1 MIGSKVIAMIAALV
15 VIVGV
20 AAAGLYVYRQQHEA
34 PPTAGG
40 VARSE
45 GPAPMPEQ
53 PKPQAEVK
61 SEAKGPTAVPS
72 FDVVRIE
79 PSGEGVLAGRAEPG
93 WQVNI
98 EDQGAKIASASAD
111 AEGAWTVVLEK
122 PLPAGDHSL
131 SLQSVSPDGVRLLAS
146 QQSVPVSVG
155 KKEAVAALPAP
166 EEPGIT
172 PSEPASANEEAT
184 GATPGAA
191 EPQPESAP
199 PAETAAA
206 APAAEEAQASPPPE
220 SAPEGAAQA
229 EPTSEPESSAP
240 ATTAQPEPEQIES
253 PPPPAAAEAAP
264 AEPTPART
272 AQAETPAEP
281 EPVVP
286 PATAEESAAPQSQA
300 SPPERR
306 KGPPVRIKTVDF
318 EEQGAGRIVLS
329 GTGDPGAHVLVYLDQ
344 QPFGQFIIADD
355 GTWRME
361 KEGELPLGQH
371 VFNADLIDKTTGIV
385 VGRTSVSVERR
396 PPTSEETKSPEEATP
411 EEPAAK
417 PEAAPPMAEAKPTP
431 APAEQPAAPQ
441 AAASESAS
449 PPAAAPATAAAEGA
463 APQVVTA
470 ETNAKPAAKSAHR
483 KRHRPHVYT
492 IRRGDT
498 LWALAERY
506 FGGGWHY
513 VTIYRNNRKHIHNP
527 NRIYPKQKV
536 QIPKH

>member
-1 MIGSKVIAMIAALV
+1 MIGSKVIAMIAAMV
-15 VIVGV
+15 VIVGI
-20 AAAGLYVYRQQHEA
+20 AAAGLYVYRQQPEA
-34 PPTAGG
+34 PPSEGS

-61 SEAKGPTAVPS
+61 SEAKVPTAVPS

-122 PLPAGDHSL
+122 PLPAGDHTL
-131 SLQSVSPDGVRLLAS
+131 SVQSVSPDGVRLLAS
-146 QQSVPVSVG
+146 QQTVPVTVG
-155 KKEAVAALPAP
+155 KKEEVAALSTPPGNPPEPAP
-166 EEPGIT
+166 V
-172 PSEPASANEEAT
+172 AEEAT
-184 GATPGAA
+184 GAMPGAA
-191 EPQPESAP
+191 EPQPESTP

-206 APAAEEAQASPPPE
+206 APEAEGEAQASPPPE
-220 SAPEGAAQA
+220 PAPE
-229 EPTSEPESSAP
+229 
-240 ATTAQPEPEQIES
+240 
-253 PPPPAAAEAAP
+253 
-264 AEPTPART
+264 RT

-286 PATAEESAAPQSQA
+286 PSTAEESAAPQSPA
-300 SPPERR
+300 SPPEVR
-306 KGPPVRIKTVDF
+306 KGPPVRIRAVDF
-318 EEQGAGRIVLS
+318 EEQGAGKIVLS

-344 QPFGQFIIADD
+344 QPFGQFIIGDD

-385 VGRTSVSVERR
+385 VGRTSVAVERR
-396 PPTSEETKSPEEATP
+396 PPPSEETKSPEEVPA
-411 EEPAAK
+411 EEPAGK
-417 PEAAPPMAEAKPTP
+417 PEAAPPIAEAKPTP
-431 APAEQPAAPQ
+431 APTEPAASPQ
-441 AAASESAS
+441 PV
-449 PPAAAPATAAAEGA
+449 PPAATSQA
-463 APQVVTA
+463 APQVAAA
-470 ETNAKPAAKSAHR
+470 EESGQPAKPAMRHK
-483 KRHRPHVYT
+483 KHRPHVYT
-492 IRRGDT
+492 IRSGDT

-513 VTIYRNNRKHIHNP
+513 VTIYRDNRKHIHNP
-527 NRIYPKQKV
+527 NRIYPKQTV
-536 QIPKH
+536 RIPKH